1 MSAKPIRRVSGN
13 FLLEVS
19 LIQDIY
25 SIPIDYSD
33 SQWQVDYLALKEQNI
48 PSSFSTMPVVSEWVP
63 KHELYHGMTQYQ
75 CYCKFIND
83 VLSVIRAG
91 EVDYCY
97 YIYQI
102 IELLKYEPNLKT
114 SWLSEFRCF
123 KVWL

>member
-1 MSAKPIRRVSGN
+1 
-13 FLLEVS
+13 VS
-19 LIQDIY
+19 LIHNID
-25 SIPIDYSD
+25 SIPVDYSD
-33 SQWQVDYLALKEQNI
+33 SQWQVDYLALKEQNV
-48 PSSFSTMPVVSEWVP
+48 PSSLSYMPVVSEWIP
-63 KHELYHGMTQYQ
+63 NHEAYHGMTQYQ

-83 VLSVIRAG
+83 ILSVIREG

-102 IELLKYEPNLKT
+102 IELLKYEPNLKA